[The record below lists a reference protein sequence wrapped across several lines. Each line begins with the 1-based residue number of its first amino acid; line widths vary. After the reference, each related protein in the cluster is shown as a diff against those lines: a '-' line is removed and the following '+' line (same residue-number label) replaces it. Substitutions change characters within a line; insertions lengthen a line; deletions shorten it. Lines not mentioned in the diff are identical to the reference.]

1 MTCVLLSSPA
11 ASVADAE
18 FVAEVTR
25 KTFVWC
31 FPCKN
36 DCPTSD
42 NDSRKSDCSET
53 SFHSSPVEQRP
64 RRVWFSRECYEQ
76 IANFE
81 LSLHHLVCC
90 AQLILRDDFQLDNLA
105 SGNLEV
111 EVVGRGES
119 GTLA

>member
-18 FVAEVTR
+18 FVAEITDSVVSR

-42 NDSRKSDCSET
+42 NDSRKADGSET
-53 SFHSSPVEQRP
+53 SFHSSPVEQRL
-64 RRVWFSRECYEQ
+64 RNTWFSRECY
-76 IANFE
+76 
-81 LSLHHLVCC
+81 
-90 AQLILRDDFQLDNLA
+90 
-105 SGNLEV
+105 G
-111 EVVGRGES
+111 
-119 GTLA
+119 